1 MSDDDALTPPT
12 PEHLLAARFRL
23 GSRRG
28 SGTDAALFEAIDIEL
43 DRPVVVK
50 VLHPDLSANPV
61 VQAEFGAAF
70 QVVGG
75 LHHPHV
81 AEVFGWGEADWAG
94 SKVLYVASEQL
105 NGGSVRD
112 MLDRGRLLSPSQA
125 LVLGLDACKALDA
138 LHRRGIIHGDV
149 RPANLVFGDDRRL
162 RLVDAGLS
170 NVIVDALG
178 GAAHR
183 INDIARY
190 ASPEEAQGQ
199 PRGPKSD
206 VYSLCL
212 TLLETLSGDVPFEGD
227 STVATLAN
235 RVDRLMPVSADLG
248 PLASVLERAG
258 RPTSTDRY
266 AAAEFGRALVGAAQR
281 LPRPAPL
288 PILANSLFGPDPG
301 APDEPVDP
309 TGPITASIPIVSD
322 EPEDAV
328 ASQPSADPTGNLLR
342 GEHTGALDALAE
354 VEQPDGSGALT
365 APPRFSRRSV
375 LSIVVAAALV
385 VGGLTWWISRPSYH
399 TVPGLAGFDKGVA
412 LNVVAGNFTATIV
425 EEASDEVA
433 VGIVIRTDPPV
444 GTNLKEGSPLN
455 VFVSNGPAP
464 RVLPELVGLSV
475 GEANNTLAGL
485 GLAASLGDAVFDE
498 KVPLDAVIS
507 WSVPASPTLVA
518 GDTVVKGTVIRLVPS
533 AGPQPRTVPK
543 LVGLDPADVEPTL
556 KDLGLVVVYAPDEFS
571 NDVASGLLARSDPP
585 SGTSVARGSTV
596 TLVKSK
602 GADLVV
608 LPPLA
613 GLDAAA
619 MASALEAAGFTV
631 GATVGDPALAFGGP
645 VVDGKLVFAGD
656 KFPRGTSV
664 DLYFATA

>member
-12 PEHLLAARFRL
+12 PDHLLAGRFRL
-23 GSRRG
+23 GARRG

-50 VLHPDLSANPV
+50 VLHPDLSADPM
-61 VQAEFGAAF
+61 VQVEFGAALE
-70 QVVGG
+70 VVGG

-138 LHRRGIIHGDV
+138 LHRRGLVHGDV
-149 RPANLVFGDDRRL
+149 RPSNLVFGDDRRL
-162 RLVDAGLS
+162 RLVDAALS
-170 NVIVDALG
+170 NVLVEAAG
-178 GAAHR
+178 GASHR
-183 INDIARY
+183 INDVAKY

-212 TLLETLSGDVPFEGD
+212 TLLETLSGSVPFVGD

-258 RPTSTDRY
+258 RPTATDRY
-266 AAAEFGRALVGAAQR
+266 TAAEFGRALVGAAQR

-301 APDEPVDP
+301 VPGEPVDP
-309 TGPITASIPIVSD
+309 TGPITASIPVVSAEVD
-322 EPEDAV
+322 EPAAAV
-328 ASQPSADPTGNLLR
+328 ADPTGETALVDTAGAVDAT
-342 GEHTGALDALAE
+342 GEVAQLD
-354 VEQPDGSGALT
+354 PSGALSS
-365 APPRFSRRSV
+365 PRFSRRSV
-375 LSIVVAAALV
+375 VSAVVAAAVV
-385 VGGLTWWISRPSYH
+385 VGGLTWWIARPSYH

-412 LNVVAGNFTATIV
+412 LNVVAGNFKPV
-425 EEASDEVA
+425 VLEEASDEVA
-433 VGIVIRTDPPV
+433 VGVVIRTDPPV
-444 GTNLKEGSPLN
+444 GTRMKEGSPLGI
-455 VFVSNGPAP
+455 FVSNGPAP

-475 GEANNTLAGL
+475 GAANNKLAEL
-485 GLAASLGDAVFDE
+485 GLVASLGDAVFDE
-498 KVPLDAVIS
+498 KIPIDQVIS

-533 AGPQPRTVPK
+533 AGPEPRTIPK
-543 LVGLDPADVEPTL
+543 LVGLDPADAEPKL
-556 KDLGLVVVYAPDEFS
+556 KELGLVIAYAPDEFS
-571 NDVASGLLARSDPP
+571 NDVPYGMVARVDPP
-585 SGTSVARGSTV
+585 AGESVPRGSTV
-596 TLVKSK
+596 TLAKSK
-602 GADLVV
+602 GQDLVV

-613 GLDAAA
+613 GLDAAGLTA
-619 MASALEAAGFTV
+619 ALEAAGFTV
-631 GATVGDPALAFGGP
+631 GATVGNPTLAFGGP
-645 VVDGKLVFAGD
+645 VVDGRLVFAGD